1 MNSHGKNPRTARFV
15 STTLINLLI
24 VVVAWA
30 WTDTA
35 RAVAPVLGWGDK
47 ILHLRNLPPDLKES
61 VHQQLHFHTAIGFH
75 YHHCFVFGESCDL
88 WTWGGGFVLYNDER
102 YWQFDDDDLQR
113 LLGKELY
120 GSLSVPW
127 TYRVPPALP
136 VFAVIVVCIW
146 LISRRKARAQ
156 QVAYEIESDARYQQA
171 LELYAESLPE
181 DREASSSE
189 RQEAIDSGVGFLVA
203 QGIPADQA
211 TANLNW
217 LLQKI
222 AHEESYELRFV
233 GARHEQ
239 AKNWAEAIECYESAA
254 RLQAVWNPKDSEFLM
269 TCVERCKK
277 KQERAEF

>member
-1 MNSHGKNPRTARFV
+1 MDIPSSPS
-15 STTLINLLI
+15 STGL
-24 VVVAWA
+24 
-30 WTDTA
+30 
-35 RAVAPVLGWGDK
+35 RGDRR
-47 ILHLRNLPPDLKES
+47 LYLA
-61 VHQQLHFHTAIGFH
+61 HFK
-75 YHHCFVFGESCDL
+75 C
-88 WTWGGGFVLYNDER
+88 
-102 YWQFDDDDLQR
+102 
-113 LLGKELY
+113 
-120 GSLSVPW
+120 
-127 TYRVPPALP
+127 
-136 VFAVIVVCIW
+136 
-146 LISRRKARAQ
+146 KARAQ

-277 KQERAEF
+277 KQECAEF